1 MITDYDTWGAVSK
14 WQEKYKPSLPF
25 VLAISEFVKFM
36 EDSEILSIDY
46 MSPLNGPL
54 KGKPIWTID
63 LVRAGCVSSYPLI
76 SLDVSMDGYTLSAY
90 ISGGGTTGHQATL
103 PTKDQTQF
111 HARLRHLQQVIKE
124 KLDLMA
130 KDGKV
135 EEATEKY
142 LDDENLPN
150 PRRR

>member
-1 MITDYDTWGAVSK
+1 MITEYDTWGAVSR

-46 MSPLNGPL
+46 MLPLNGLL
-54 KGKPIWTID
+54 KGKSIWTID

-76 SLDVSMDGYTLSAY
+76 SLDVSMDRYMMSAY
-90 ISGGGTTGHQATL
+90 MSGGAVTPHQATL
-103 PTKDQTQF
+103 PTEDQEQF
-111 HARLRHLQQVIKE
+111 RARLRHLQQVIKE
-124 KLDLMA
+124 KLDFMA
-130 KDGKV
+130 KDSKV
-135 EEATEKY
+135 SEATENY

-150 PRRR
+150 PRR